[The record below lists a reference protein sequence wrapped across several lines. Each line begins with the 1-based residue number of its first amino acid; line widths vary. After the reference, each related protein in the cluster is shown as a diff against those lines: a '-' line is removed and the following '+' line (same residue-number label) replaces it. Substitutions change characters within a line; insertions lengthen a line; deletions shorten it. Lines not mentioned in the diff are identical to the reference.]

1 MPPKFKFTRDE
12 IIDAGFKIVR
22 EKGFGGFSTRSLA
35 SELGSS
41 SRPIYS
47 FFKSMAELE
56 EVLVEKGVALLY
68 ETMIRE
74 RTGDPWLDHG
84 IGYVMFAATEK
95 PLFRSLND
103 ENHIDLFKEYGDRI
117 WLTLTLSLS
126 DYPRFQGLTEEQLG
140 KIQVTRWLFAHGMAF
155 QANNPPSDTWGEEEI
170 VACMRDGS
178 IAIYD
183 GLKKQ
188 FDALDETNG
197 QKGDG

>member
-22 EKGFGGFSTRSLA
+22 EKGFGAFSTRLLA
-35 SELGSS
+35 NELGSS

-47 FFKSMAELE
+47 YFKSMAELE
-56 EVLVEKGVALLY
+56 EVIVEKAVALLL
-68 ETMIRE
+68 ETMIRD

-84 IGYVMFAATEK
+84 IGYVMFAIREK

-103 ENHIDLFKEYGDRI
+103 ENHIDLFKKYGDRI
-117 WLTLTLSLS
+117 WATLTLSLS
-126 DYPRFQGLTEEQLG
+126 DYPRFQGLNEERIG
-140 KIQVTRWLFAHGMAF
+140 KIQTTRWLFAHGLAF
-155 QANNPPSDTWGEEEI
+155 QANNPPAETWGEEEI
-170 VACMRDGS
+170 VALMREGS

-188 FDALDETNG
+188 FDSLDKTNG
-197 QKGDG
+197 QKGDD

>member
-1 MPPKFKFTRDE
+1 MAPKFKFTRDQ

-22 EKGFGGFSTRSLA
+22 EKGFGAFSTRSLA

-47 FFKSMAELE
+47 FFKSIAELE
-56 EVLVEKGVALLY
+56 DVIVEKGVALLY
-68 ETMIRE
+68 DTMIRV

-84 IGYVMFAATEK
+84 IGYVMFAAAEK

-103 ENHIDLFKEYGDRI
+103 ENHIDRFKKSGDRI
-117 WLTLTLSLS
+117 WMTLTLSLS
-126 DYPRFQGLTEEQLG
+126 DYPRFKGLNEEQIG

-155 QANNPPSDTWGEEEI
+155 SANNPPSGTWSEEEI
-170 VACMRDGS
+170 VACMTEGS
-178 IAIYD
+178 IAIFD

-188 FDALDETNG
+188 FDSPDEIHG
-197 QKGDG
+197 QKGEE